1 MKIKQNYIDI
11 KKQNIKDY
19 FDEKAVYALIKRV
32 AGQDYADK
40 FVFEQIESD
49 GFDFYEVFDKDD
61 KVCIRANTGVSFA
74 KGFNRYLR
82 EACHY
87 NVGALSTSGTL
98 PDVPPAVGRVLKEK
112 SAFLYRYFFNYC
124 TFCYTYAFDTW
135 KDWEKT
141 LDYLLLSGYN
151 LILNPIGIESV
162 WKKVLEKIGYSKK
175 DIRDFICGP
184 AFYAWQWMM
193 NMTGWASGAPDW
205 WYDFREELSGKFNER
220 LQSFGVAVVNAGY
233 VGLVP
238 DDFSK
243 YYPDS
248 DIKEQGEWVGE
259 YMSPSLITPQDP
271 NYNRLADI
279 YYSEMRK
286 IKGGDKV
293 KYYSVDPF
301 HEGGDCSKIDLKSF
315 VLGNFDKM
323 REHCPDAVWVLQE
336 WGEPKAYLSE
346 AMPDGGMIMVSL
358 SADRKDPDGVDTTG
372 APWCYCSV
380 NYFGGQYSFRGD
392 AELSLA
398 NPFKHLENNTSNI
411 LGIGMMPEA
420 VNCGEM
426 IYSIYAENT
435 YKDAPMEPDA
445 FVRKYMI
452 ERYGSENERLYE
464 ALKKV
469 FYNIFNTEKNVS
481 DGESGLCARP
491 ALDVRHTSMWSR
503 DANPYDKQEDMIF
516 YIKTMLDNYDELNR
530 YDGFRLD
537 LLEAARQSV
546 NNLSWYMIENIKKS
560 YKNKDL
566 SALSHWGNELL
577 GLFDLQ
583 STLLKTNKNYM
594 LGTWLEKAKRL
605 GRTPAE
611 KTYFE
616 WNARTLIT
624 LWGNKKGARDLHDY
638 SAREW
643 QGLLEDFYRPR
654 WERFISRL
662 EISLLSGKKFIPADD
677 YNEEVAFTYEKKK
690 YPTKPSGDL
699 KKAVENILDKV
710 ISVEIEDMEF
720 IGNNLSIED
729 NVMKDLKNKATY
741 EKV

>member
-11 KKQNIKDY
+11 KKENIKDY

-32 AGQDYADK
+32 AGHDYADK
-40 FVFEQIESD
+40 FVFEQAEGD
-49 GFDFYEVFDKDD
+49 GFDFYEVFDNGD
-61 KVCIRANTGVSFA
+61 KICIRANTGVSFA
-74 KGFNRYLR
+74 KGFNRYLK
-82 EACHY
+82 EVCHY

-98 PDVPPAVGRVLKEK
+98 PLDPPAVGKVLREK
-112 SAFLYRYFFNYC
+112 TAFLYRYFFNYC

-162 WKKVLEKIGYSKK
+162 WKKVLEKLGYSKK
-175 DIRDFICGP
+175 DIKDFICGP

-205 WYDFREELSGKFNER
+205 WYDFRRQLSGKFNER
-220 LQSFGVAVVNAGY
+220 LQSFGVGIVSAGY
-233 VGLVP
+233 VGMVP
-238 DDFSK
+238 DNFCK

-248 DIKEQGEWVGE
+248 VIKEQGKWVGGYNRPGFIMTE
-259 YMSPSLITPQDP
+259 DV
-271 NYNRLADI
+271 NYNKIADL

-301 HEGGDCSKIDLKSF
+301 HEGGDKEGINLKAF
-315 VLGNFDKM
+315 IAGNFDKM
-323 REHCPDAVWVLQE
+323 REHSENAVWVLQE
-336 WGEPKAYLSE
+336 WGEPKAELAE
-346 AMPDGGMIMVSL
+346 AIPDGAMVMVSL
-358 SADRKDPDGVDTTG
+358 SADVKNPDAVDTTG

-380 NYFGGQYSFRGD
+380 NYFGGQYTFRGD
-392 AELSLA
+392 AELALV

-411 LGIGMMPEA
+411 LGIGLMPEA

-435 YKDAPMEPDA
+435 YQAASMEPDA
-445 FVRKYMI
+445 FIRKYMI
-452 ERYGSENERLYE
+452 ERYCSENERLYE

-469 FYNIFNTEKNVS
+469 FYNIFNTEKNAS

-503 DANPYDKQEDMIF
+503 YANPYDKQEDMIF
-516 YIKTMLDNYDELNR
+516 YIKNMLDNYDELKE
-530 YDGFRLD
+530 YDGFCLD

-546 NNLSWYMIENIKKS
+546 NNLSWYMIEKIKKS

-566 SALSHWGNELL
+566 SALSYWGNELL

-594 LGTWLEKAKRL
+594 LGTWLEKAKKL

-624 LWGNKKGARDLHDY
+624 LWGDKNGAKDLRDY

-643 QGLLEDFYRPR
+643 QGLLEDFYKPR

-677 YNEEVAFTYEKKK
+677 YNEEVAFTFEKKK
-690 YPTKPSGDL
+690 YPTEPSGNL
-699 KKAVENILDKV
+699 KKAVENILAKV
-710 ISVEIEDMEF
+710 TSVEIEDGAFVSDTLTFE
-720 IGNNLSIED
+720 
-729 NVMKDLKNKATY
+729 
-741 EKV
+741 EKVMADINK

>member
-1 MKIKQNYIDI
+1 MKIKQKYIDI

-19 FDEKAVYALIKRV
+19 FDEKAIYALIKRV
-32 AGQDYADK
+32 AGKKYCDK
-40 FVFEQIESD
+40 IILEHTDSD
-49 GFDFYEVFDKDD
+49 GFDFYEVFDKGD

-74 KGFNRYLR
+74 KGFNSYLK
-82 EACHY
+82 EICHY
-87 NVGALSTSGTL
+87 SVGILSTSGTL
-98 PDVPPAVGRVLKEK
+98 PENPPSVGKTIKEK
-112 SAFLYRYFFNYC
+112 SAFLYRYFYNYC
-124 TFCYTYAFDTW
+124 TFSYTYAFDTW

-175 DIRDFICGP
+175 DITEFICGP

-193 NMTGWASGAPDW
+193 NMTGWAGGAPDW
-205 WYDFREELSGKFNER
+205 WYDFREELSGKFNQR

-248 DIKEQGEWVGE
+248 NIKEQGEWVSE

-301 HEGGDCSKIDLKSF
+301 HEGGDCSKIDLKAF
-315 VLGNFDKM
+315 VLGNFNKM
-323 REHCPDAVWVLQE
+323 REHCPEAVWVLQE
-336 WGEPKAYLSE
+336 WGEPKSYLAE
-346 AMPDGGMIMVSL
+346 AMPDGGMVMVSL
-358 SADRKDPDGVDTTG
+358 SADNKDPNAVDTTG
-372 APWCYCSV
+372 APWCYCAV
-380 NYFGGQYSFRGD
+380 NSFGGQYYLEGN
-392 AELSLA
+392 AEKSLL
-398 NPFKHLENNTSNI
+398 NPFKHLENETSNI
-411 LGIGMMPEA
+411 LGIGYMPEA
-420 VNCGEM
+420 VNCCELL
-426 IYSIYAENT
+426 YSVYAENT
-435 YKDAPMEPDA
+435 YRAKAMEPAD
-445 FVRKYMI
+445 FIRKYML
-452 ERYGSENERLYE
+452 ESYGSENEDIYK
-464 ALKKV
+464 ALKNV
-469 FYNIFNTEKNVS
+469 FYNIYDKQKNPS
-481 DGESGLCARP
+481 TGESGLCARP
-491 ALDVRHTSMWSR
+491 ALDVVHTSMWSNS
-503 DANPYDKQEDMIF
+503 ANPYNKQEDLIS
-516 YIKTMLDNYDELNR
+516 YIKTMLGCYDEMHTFAG
-530 YDGFRLD
+530 YRLD
-537 LLEAARQSV
+537 LLEAARQSISQI
-546 NNLSWYMIENIKKS
+546 SWYFIEKIKDS
-560 YKNKDL
+560 YKGKDV
-566 SALSHWGNELL
+566 SALSYWGNELL

-583 STLLKTNKNYM
+583 TALLKTDKSHL
-594 LGTWLEKAKRL
+594 LGTWLEKAKNL

-624 LWGNKKGARDLHDY
+624 LWGNQKGARDLHDY

-643 QGLLEDFYRPR
+643 QGLLEDFYKPR

-662 EISLLSGKKFIPADD
+662 EISLLTGKKYLPADD

-690 YPTKPSGDL
+690 YPNKPSGDL
-699 KKAVENILDKV
+699 KKAVENILKKV
-710 ISVEIEDMEF
+710 TSVEIEDG
-720 IGNNLSIED
+720 IVI
-729 NVMKDLKNKATY
+729 KDTSSFE
-741 EKV
+741 EKVMADINKKKK

>member
-1 MKIKQNYIDI
+1 MKIKQSYIDI
-11 KKQNIKDY
+11 KKENIKDF
-19 FDEKAVYALIKRV
+19 FDEKAVYGLIKRV
-32 AGQDYADK
+32 AGRKYCDK
-40 FVFEQIESD
+40 IILEQIESD
-49 GFDFYEVFDKDD
+49 GFDLYEVFDKGD

-74 KGFNRYLR
+74 KGFNSYLK
-82 EACHY
+82 EVCHY
-87 NVGALSTSGTL
+87 SVGALSTSGTL
-98 PDVPPAVGRVLKEK
+98 PDVPPSVGTPIKNK
-112 SAFLYRYFFNYC
+112 TAFLYRYFYNYC

-135 KDWEKT
+135 KDWEKN

-151 LILNPIGIESV
+151 LVLNPIGIESV
-162 WKKVLEKIGYSKK
+162 WKKVLERIGYSKK

-193 NMTGWASGAPDW
+193 NMTGWAGGAPDW

-248 DIKEQGEWVGE
+248 DIKEQGEWVSE
-259 YMSPSLITPQDP
+259 YISPSLITPQDP
-271 NYNRLADI
+271 NYNRLADL

-315 VLGNFDKM
+315 VLGNFNKM
-323 REHCPDAVWVLQE
+323 REHCPEAVWVLQE
-336 WGEPKAYLSE
+336 WGETKSYLAES
-346 AMPDGGMIMVSL
+346 MPDGGMVMVSL
-358 SADRKDPDGVDTTG
+358 SADNKDPDGVDTTG

-392 AELSLA
+392 AELALL

-435 YKDAPMEPDA
+435 YRIAPMEPDA
-445 FVRKYMI
+445 YVRKYMI
-452 ERYGSENERLYE
+452 EHYGSENERLYE

-469 FYNIFNTEKNVS
+469 FYNIFNTEKNAS

-503 DANPYDKQEDMIF
+503 YANPYDKQEDMIF
-516 YIKTMLDNYDELNR
+516 YIKTMLSFYDELKVF
-530 YDGFRLD
+530 DGFCLD

-546 NNLSWYMIENIKKS
+546 NNLSWYMIEKIKNS
-560 YKNKDL
+560 YKAKDL
-566 SALSHWGNELL
+566 TALSYWGEELL

-583 STLLKTNKNYM
+583 SALLRTNKNYL

-624 LWGNKKGARDLHDY
+624 LWGDKKGSRDLHDY

-643 QGLLEDFYRPR
+643 QGLLEDFYKPR

-677 YNEEVAFTYEKKK
+677 YNEEVAFTFEKKK

-699 KKAVENILDKV
+699 KKAVENILAKV
-710 ISVEIEDMEF
+710 TSVEIEDGVFVSDTLTFE
-720 IGNNLSIED
+720 EK
-729 NVMKDLKNKATY
+729 VMKDINK
-741 EKV
+741 